1 MALLMH
7 DFFCRN
13 PNKMHHKILADR
25 AKYLKEDEKGV
36 DFMCREFEEVREMGV
51 KMGVKMG
58 MKVGREERDREV
70 VANSV
75 AEGLS
80 LEQIANI
87 LKCPL
92 TTVKKMVAQL
102 NACKSASR

>member
-1 MALLMH
+1 MH

-13 PNKMHHKILADR
+13 PNNMHHKILTDR
-25 AKYLKEDEKGV
+25 ARYLKEDEEGV

-51 KMGVKMG
+51 KMGMKMG
-58 MKVGREERDREV
+58 VKIGREEQLREI

-75 AEGLS
+75 AKGRS
-80 LEQIANI
+80 LEEIADFLN
-87 LKCPL
+87 CPL
-92 TTVKKMVAQL
+92 AAVRKIVVQL

>member
-1 MALLMH
+1 MH

-13 PNKMHHKILADR
+13 PYNMHPKILVDR
-25 AKYLKEDEKGV
+25 ARYLKVDEEGV

-51 KMGVKMG
+51 KMGMKMG
-58 MKVGREERDREV
+58 VKIGREEQLREI

-75 AEGLS
+75 AKGRS
-80 LEQIANI
+80 LEEIADFLN
-87 LKCPL
+87 CPL
-92 TTVKKMVAQL
+92 AAVRKIVVQL

>member
-25 AKYLKEDEKGV
+25 ARYLKEDEEGV

-51 KMGVKMG
+51 KI
-58 MKVGREERDREV
+58 GREEQLREI

-75 AEGLS
+75 AKGRS
-80 LEQIANI
+80 LEEIADFLNS
-87 LKCPL
+87 PL
-92 TTVKKMVAQL
+92 AAVRKIVAQL
-102 NACKSASR
+102 NDCQSASR

>member
-13 PNKMHHKILADR
+13 PYNMHPKILVDR
-25 AKYLKEDEKGV
+25 ARYLKVDEEGV
-36 DFMCREFEEVREMGV
+36 AFMCREFEEVREMGV
-51 KMGVKMG
+51 KI
-58 MKVGREERDREV
+58 GREEQLREI

-75 AEGLS
+75 AKGRS
-80 LEQIANI
+80 LEEIADFLN
-87 LKCPL
+87 CPL
-92 TTVKKMVAQL
+92 AAVRKIVVQL